1 MSGTSSSDEA
11 VTAGSNSLGLGSP
24 SRRDGDSD
32 DEENGVS
39 RGHSWTWMPQASDR
53 GKGTTDASSG
63 RQGPDIGGGG
73 GCRSGDC
80 GGRSAG
86 GGSGSSSVRTLIGGK
101 GAGRV
106 QSRRVVHGSG
116 DAKGV
121 SSKRHA
127 GGNSSR
133 DGGGSPCPIHQLAI
147 APITRGYSSG
157 SDDDE
162 KYNRHHKPH
171 GERSRVAAGRDG
183 DRQTVGDK
191 TGRNAV
197 ALSKPITISPAVRKN
212 SRRPVTASEIDAPSL
227 AMTAMAEAGDFLS
240 QGGGKKTSAGT
251 NAYVAT
257 DARRS
262 GSATAKKE
270 RNLCGSPPPAS
281 VFSTTLPGGALDGM
295 KLPGGAWQQHG
306 ASANAAGYGS
316 ASTTTVGLS
325 ASSSFSD
332 VLLNDDHLHGRI
344 AASAASVE

>member
-24 SRRDGDSD
+24 PRRDGDSD

-39 RGHSWTWMPQASDR
+39 RGHSWTWMPQAHGH

-73 GCRSGDC
+73 GRGGDC

-86 GGSGSSSVRTLIGGK
+86 GGSGSSSVRTLIGGN

-116 DAKGV
+116 DAKIV
-121 SSKRHA
+121 SSKRNA
-127 GGNSSR
+127 GGASSR
-133 DGGGSPCPIHQLAI
+133 DDGGSPCPIHQLAI

-183 DRQTVGDK
+183 DRRTVGDK

-212 SRRPVTASEIDAPSL
+212 SRRPVTASEIDAPSPMR
-227 AMTAMAEAGDFLS
+227 AAMAQEGECLS
-240 QGGGKKTSAGT
+240 QGGGKKTSAVT
-251 NAYVAT
+251 NAYVAI
-257 DARRS
+257 DGRRS
-262 GSATAKKE
+262 RTATAKKE
-270 RNLCGSPPPAS
+270 RDLCGSLPHTSS
-281 VFSTTLPGGALDGM
+281 VSTTLPGGAIDGM
-295 KLPGGAWQQHG
+295 KFPGGAWQLHG
-306 ASANAAGYGS
+306 GSANATGYGS

-344 AASAASVE
+344 AASAANLE